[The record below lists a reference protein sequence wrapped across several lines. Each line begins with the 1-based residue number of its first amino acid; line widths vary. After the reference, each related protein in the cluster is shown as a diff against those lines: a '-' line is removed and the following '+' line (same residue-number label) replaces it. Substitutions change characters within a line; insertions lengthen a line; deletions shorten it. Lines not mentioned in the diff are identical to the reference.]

1 VNPGS
6 SVRLGIAAI
15 AAVLALSTPAGAQ
28 SAAQQAAAATS
39 QFDRGRSLMKEKKYA
54 AACAAFETSQ
64 KLDPQWGT
72 LYNLASCY
80 AKAGKLASAWAAY
93 RELAQRDTK
102 PTRRKDSAR
111 QARALDQRLPRL
123 MLTAAAP
130 PAGLAVALDGADV
143 TALIGTENPVDL
155 GVHAIHATAPGR
167 ADLDTTA
174 TISDEGKTVTV
185 AIELAPAER
194 PRPVAATPA
203 APRPAPAS
211 RAQGDEPSVRTP
223 DRAPSGSA
231 TGPAIGS
238 ASGSPAEPGAE
249 PRSRRRMYGVL
260 VAAGGGAL
268 VATGLVFGR
277 LAGNDWNEARG
288 RCGGGTTCDN
298 PGDLAA
304 GNRLVDRARSRA
316 NLATGL
322 AIGGAAAIGVGAY
335 LLLTAPH
342 GDAPASTALRV
353 APSAGPGSMSFT
365 LEGRF

>member
-6 SVRLGIAAI
+6 SVRLGIAVI

-28 SAAQQAAAATS
+28 SAAQQAAAATA
-39 QFDRGRSLMKEKKYA
+39 QFDRGRALMKEKKYA
-54 AACAAFETSQ
+54 EACAAFETSQ

-80 AKAGKLASAWAAY
+80 AKAGKLASAWAAH
-93 RELAQRDTK
+93 RELAQRDTN

-111 QARALDQRLPRL
+111 QARALDKRLPRL

-130 PAGLAVALDGADV
+130 PAGLAVALDGVDV

-155 GVHAIHATAPGR
+155 GAHAIHATAPGR

-194 PRPVAATPA
+194 PRPVAGIPA
-203 APRPAPAS
+203 APRPAPEA
-211 RAQGDEPSVRTP
+211 RVHGDEPSVRTP
-223 DRAPSGSA
+223 DRAARGS
-231 TGPAIGS
+231 AIGS
-238 ASGSPAEPGAE
+238 ATGSPAEPGAE
-249 PRSRRRMYGVL
+249 PRSRRRVYGVL

-268 VATGLVFGR
+268 IATGLVFGR
-277 LAGNDWNEARG
+277 LASSDWNEAKG

-316 NLATGL
+316 KLATGL

-353 APSAGPGSMSFT
+353 APSAGPGSLSFT